1 MNTNFSILESVNI
14 KRRTNFLTY
23 NIEQNYTS
31 SYQKLVLLFCTR
43 NINCKNIIKVKKSV
57 LKSIQVSKKAT
68 FSNQVRE
75 NNIAKFVVVFNKKN
89 ETIIRFPQVQEEFRE
104 ASKFITN

>member
-1 MNTNFSILESVNI
+1 M
-14 KRRTNFLTY
+14 
-23 NIEQNYTS
+23 
-31 SYQKLVLLFCTR
+31 
-43 NINCKNIIKVKKSV
+43 KKSV
-57 LKSIQVSKKAT
+57 LNSIQVSKEAT